1 MIGAVIL
8 AAGASTRMGS
18 PKALLTTP
26 EGATFVEAILATL
39 RAAGVESV
47 RVVAAPGASPVADA
61 VINPDPSRGM
71 LSSVQCGLRAL
82 PASCDAVLL
91 WPVDHPLV
99 TTGTVASMI
108 DAFRAGDPPL
118 VIPVHDRRRG
128 HPVLFARRLVPELL
142 AADPGIGARGV
153 VHAHPDRLELAV
165 EDPGVVADVDTPDDY
180 RRLIGDETVSRSEV
194 S

>member
-118 VIPVHDRRRG
+118 VVPVHDRRRG